1 MDLMPTYTVTVT
13 REDGWWMVAVPEL
26 DLLTQARKY
35 SEVERMARSVI
46 AMSRDIPHDSFSLDI
61 TVPEVAEAITA
72 MRVAE
77 EAAESARLLAAAARR
92 VAAQRAYETTASY
105 REAGALIG
113 LTHQRVEQL
122 VKESAHA

>member
-1 MDLMPTYTVTVT
+1 MPAYTVTVT

-26 DLLTQARKY
+26 DLLTQARKFG
-35 SEVERMARSVI
+35 EVERMARSVI
-46 AMSRDIPHDSFSLDI
+46 AMSRNVPHDSFTIDV
-61 TVPEVAEAITA
+61 TVPEVAEAIA
-72 MRVAE
+72 GMRAAE
-77 EAAESARLLAAAARR
+77 EAAESARLLAQQARR
-92 VAAQRAYETTASY
+92 EAAQCAYKTTASY